1 MSRRDMHTGPRTPRP
16 VSRSRQG
23 AAEASFSEGRAK
35 VILGIFLILAALC
48 LVRLV
53 YLQVIVAGE
62 YSEQAAQSRTVSI
75 DIAPKRGT
83 IYDRNGNVLAT
94 SIDALAVGI
103 SFACLGYNDVGQLAM
118 PLFAIGVVSFL
129 MSLLGNS
136 LGVKCGPSL
145 SKRLKPE
152 CGISGKRSL
161 SPVRRKHH
169 WKKGKPPCS
178 RNIRSCLMK

>member
-35 VILGIFLILAALC
+35 VILGIFLVLAALF

-94 SIDALAVGI
+94 SIDAKTVYANPKDVTDASAAVR
-103 SFACLGYNDVGQLAM
+103 DVRDSARIQERMTIWHL
-118 PLFAIGVVSFL
+118 
-129 MSLLGNS
+129 
-136 LGVKCGPSL
+136 
-145 SKRLKPE
+145 
-152 CGISGKRSL
+152 
-161 SPVRRKHH
+161 H
-169 WKKGKPPCS
+169 
-178 RNIRSCLMK
+178 RN

>member
-1 MSRRDMHTGPRTPRP
+1 MPRRDMHTGPRTPRP

-23 AAEASFSEGRAK
+23 VAEASFSEGRAK
-35 VILGIFLILAALC
+35 VILGIFLILAALF

-94 SIDALAVGI
+94 SIDAKTVYATE
-103 SFACLGYNDVGQLAM
+103 
-118 PLFAIGVVSFL
+118 
-129 MSLLGNS
+129 
-136 LGVKCGPSL
+136 
-145 SKRLKPE
+145 RT
-152 CGISGKRSL
+152 
-161 SPVRRKHH
+161 
-169 WKKGKPPCS
+169 
-178 RNIRSCLMK
+178 